1 MKVINDIIENP
12 DIDNIEFF
20 KGIILTHFDKEY
32 LKELN
37 IHLDPQNYLLLAKTF
52 IKNGRESLGLN
63 FTDVA
68 ELAKMDV
75 NDYVLLEMNPN
86 NHTLEEYWGIFLVL
100 MEYKE
105 KIAL

>member
-20 KGIILTHFDKEY
+20 KGIILTHFDTEY

-37 IHLDPQNYLLLAKTF
+37 IHLDHESYLLLARNF

-63 FTDVA
+63 FTDIS

-75 NDYVLLEMNPN
+75 NDYVLLEMNPD
-86 NHTLEEYWGIFLVL
+86 NHTLEEYWDIFLVL
-100 MEYKE
+100 IKYKE
-105 KIAL
+105 KIGL